1 MMSLLIMLVAQ
12 DATIYETK
20 HKYESALKAIDGV
33 IDVSVGG
40 INSNLKIVVRVRD
53 EKAKNAVSLLTANG
67 LNGFQVHVMVSATS
81 NPVTIKNDAP
91 KKEEKPVVKA
101 APKKEEVVIPDDRN
115 TNIWKAS
122 VTDCDII
129 RDYMKMKP
137 LTHKIGRGCIAENC
151 KMVLR
156 QVVGAGGG
164 HSYVYTKHR
173 GECPVR
179 LGRVK
184 QPDWADGYIAWV
196 FQKGFGP
203 AMRGSFLWPFELRA
217 SDKLW
222 IKQVR
227 EDLMTRLQ
235 YIREG
240 AEWVQTPDERPGV
253 GWTWS
258 APSSGSGSAD
268 SIPTGGKK

>member
-1 MMSLLIMLVAQ
+1 MITLMLAALAAQ
-12 DATIYETK
+12 DLTIYETR
-20 HKYESALKAIDGV
+20 HKFESALKAIDGV

-40 INSNLKIVVRVRD
+40 VNGDLKIVIRVQTEKSRD
-53 EKAKNAVSLLTANG
+53 AVSLLTANG
-67 LNGFQVHVMVSATS
+67 LNGFKVHVIVSSTGNNLIEVKS
-81 NPVTIKNDAP
+81 EEP
-91 KKEEKPVVKA
+91 KKEPKAKPK
-101 APKKEEVVIPDDRN
+101 PKEEIEIPDDRN

-129 RDYMKMKP
+129 RDHLKMKSV
-137 LTHKIGRGCIAENC
+137 TRKFYC
-151 KMVLR
+151 KLVLR

-164 HSYVYTKHR
+164 HSYTYTKHR
-173 GECPVR
+173 GECPIR

-184 QPDWADGYIAWV
+184 QPDWADGYIGWV

-203 AMRGSFLWPFELRA
+203 AIRGSFLWPFELRA

-222 IKQVR
+222 VKQVR

-240 AEWVQTPDERPGV
+240 AEWVETPSERPGV

-258 APSSGSGSAD
+258 APSSGSGSTTLEPV
-268 SIPTGGKK
+268 PTGGKK